1 MVHEGRAALCGRP
14 FPVAGRFPC
23 HPVGEGLA
31 PPAGFRNFSGQ
42 RWNFALWDG
51 APGRRALRA
60 AWSAEGGRVRR
71 PAPTGQFL
79 SLRNQTGP
87 LKRRRGGPLWPP
99 VPGCGTFPRHPV
111 GEGLAPPAGFRN
123 FSGQRWNFALWDGA
137 PGRRALRA
145 AWSAEGGRVR
155 RPAPTGQFLSLR
167 NQTGPLKRRRGGPL
181 WPPVPGCGTFPR
193 HPVGEGLAPPTGFR
207 NFPVNAGILP
217 CEAAHQVVAS
227 YGRHGHRR
235 AALCGRP
242 SPVAR
247 RFPPSRRGGAC
258 PSRRFSEFFRS
269 TLEFCPAGRRA
280 GSSRPTGVVVIE
292 GRADQETRPY
302 GAISVLGD
310 AMAAAATEPRLSL
323 RNYTRF

>member
-1 MVHEGRAALCGRP
+1 MSRKYPWFA
-14 FPVAGRFPC
+14 
-23 HPVGEGLA
+23 VGASPRLA
-31 PPAGFRNFSGQ
+31 R
-42 RWNFALWDG
+42 
-51 APGRRALRA
+51 
-60 AWSAEGGRVRR
+60 
-71 PAPTGQFL
+71 
-79 SLRNQTGP
+79 
-87 LKRRRGGPLWPP
+87 PLWFA
-99 VPGCGTFPRHPV
+99 VGASPR
-111 GEGLAPPAGFRN
+111 LARP
-123 FSGQRWNFALWDGA
+123 L
-137 PGRRALRA
+137 LRDV
-145 AWSAEGGRVR
+145 SH
-155 RPAPTGQFLSLR
+155 
-167 NQTGPLKRRRGGPL
+167 
-181 WPPVPGCGTFPR
+181 

-258 PSRRFSEFFRS
+258 PSRRFSELFRS